1 MGTITGQVNFLQQS
15 LKEQCLR

>member
-15 LKEQCLR
+15 IKEQCLR